1 MTIGYRAALPVDQR
15 FIVDAWVS
23 SFRDAYTAGLIQ
35 VDDWYAV
42 MIPQLTKAMARPDVT
57 ATVAYET
64 DDDDASTNAYG
75 FIVADVVEVP
85 ALVYY
90 VYVKEP
96 YRRSG
101 IARGLFDAIAVDPAR
116 PFLYV
121 CSTPMEAMLRRK
133 IPMARWKPLLGRFPK
148 NQRRPRQRRAR

>member
-1 MTIGYRAALPVDQR
+1 MIAHRAALPVDQR
-15 FIVDAWVS
+15 FIVGAWVG
-23 SFRDAYTAGLIQ
+23 SFRDANTAGLIQ
-35 VDDWYAV
+35 VEDWYAV
-42 MIPQLTKAMARPDVT
+42 MIPQIAKVMARPDVT

-64 DDDDASTNAYG
+64 LDPEPATNAYG
-75 FIVADVVEVP
+75 FIVADVVEQP

-101 IARGLFDAIAVDPAR
+101 IARGLFDAIGVDPAR
-116 PFLYV
+116 PFSYV

-133 IPMARWKPLLGRFPK
+133 VPMARWKPLLGRFPK
-148 NQRRPRQRRAR
+148 NERRRTHRRMR